1 MATRLAPA
9 VSFHSTG
16 YPGDLKFPGR
26 DENGGT
32 PALLLPHDK
41 GRSGGGE
48 QPGRRSPGGWRSEG
62 GSGYFSRRISIESC
76 EVHGAATPPLIGGG

>member
-1 MATRLAPA
+1 MAPVLTPTSL
-9 VSFHSTG
+9 HSTG
-16 YPGDLKFPGR
+16 FHIG

-32 PALLLPHDK
+32 PALLLPDDK